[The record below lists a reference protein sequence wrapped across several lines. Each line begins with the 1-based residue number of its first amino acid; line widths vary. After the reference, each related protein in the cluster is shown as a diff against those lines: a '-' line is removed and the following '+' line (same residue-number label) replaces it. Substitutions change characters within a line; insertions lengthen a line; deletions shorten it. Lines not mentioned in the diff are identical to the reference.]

1 LVLQHGEAIDPLAN
15 VQVGQ
20 MKQLHP
26 TASFRF
32 FRAAPLDFFSP
43 NRAKKTDRPSE

>member
-26 TASFRF
+26 TASFQF
-32 FRAAPLDFFSP
+32 FPAEQG
-43 NRAKKTDRPSE
+43 KKTDRPSE